1 MEPEFRLWQ
10 YACMLLLIPG
20 ALLLWG
26 IGAARGVH
34 WFGLV
39 FAMGVF
45 GAGINIGV
53 VIPLS
58 YCIDCYKDLG
68 ADALVTVILIR
79 NTMSFAVS
87 YG

>member
-1 MEPEFRLWQ
+1 
-10 YACMLLLIPG
+10 MLVAIPG

-26 IGAARGVH
+26 IGAAKGVH
-34 WFGLV
+34 WFGPV

-45 GAGINIGV
+45 GACITVGAS
-53 VIPLS
+53 IPIS

-68 ADALVTVILIR
+68 ADAIVTVILIR
-79 NTMSFAVS
+79 NTMSFAIS